1 MKARKVIAY
10 ALTFLIALSLTLVA
24 LSSNRKVSALAYE
37 SAPQPFYNYSD
48 NNNYIEITAYGSN
61 EGYYWLDSQI
71 LDDLGQ
77 YSNNTNLSS
86 AQGSPYWSYR
96 DNGDFYDLSF
106 IQCFTFDSNFFNRLY
121 VCLLNPYLEGLEEF
135 RISIYETQRTT
146 SVNINNINN
155 YEYGDIYT
163 FDVPQNAPSSAYVL
177 LDLNDNKYFDST
189 KKYFIIVSC
198 PCSEISTDEISI
210 KIGCDYQTKSQ
221 DYQDGYQVGLL
232 GGESNVINHTSDYNL
247 YTDSE
252 YISYGQSEY
261 VRGLN
266 EGNQAFSNYTNVL
279 QTAFNG
285 LSNFLNV
292 QIFPGITIALIIG
305 LPILFGLL
313 LIILKLIRG

>member
-121 VCLLNPYLEGLEEF
+121 VCLLNPYLEE
-135 RISIYETQRTT
+135 RQKCIYHH
-146 SVNINNINN
+146 IHN
-155 YEYGDIYT
+155 Y
-163 FDVPQNAPSSAYVL
+163 
-177 LDLNDNKYFDST
+177 
-189 KKYFIIVSC
+189 
-198 PCSEISTDEISI
+198 
-210 KIGCDYQTKSQ
+210 
-221 DYQDGYQVGLL
+221 
-232 GGESNVINHTSDYNL
+232 
-247 YTDSE
+247 
-252 YISYGQSEY
+252 
-261 VRGLN
+261 
-266 EGNQAFSNYTNVL
+266 
-279 QTAFNG
+279 
-285 LSNFLNV
+285 
-292 QIFPGITIALIIG
+292 
-305 LPILFGLL
+305 
-313 LIILKLIRG
+313 